1 MYCHDNLRHTE
12 DLIFRIIW
20 RKSLKIAREQSD
32 LTFKLAKIRLDT
44 KGAMELSTF
53 HC

>member
-20 RKSLKIAREQSD
+20 KKSLKIAREQSD

-44 KGAMELSTF
+44 KGVTELSTF